1 MSSFL
6 DARCQGKGEGGG
18 DGFWSRHPGIGHPPL
33 PCPVADLNL
42 QIFPVKS
49 ANEHPHIFCEGSAD
63 EQKPHQLNKA
73 NS

>member
-18 DGFWSRHPGIGHPPL
+18 DGFWSRASRHRASTPAM

-49 ANEHPHIFCEGSAD
+49 ANEHAHILTRGT
-63 EQKPHQLNKA
+63 LMNKSLI
-73 NS
+73 N